1 MSMQFQAVIWAA
13 LDPMREQIIRELEKV
28 SENESMAEKILKLG
42 KRNLHEAKA
51 NLELF
56 TSPTMP
62 ALARY
67 AGVLYEALG
76 YDTLTELGLK
86 RAKEQLFI
94 QSALF
99 GLVPA
104 TEHIPFYRLS
114 AAAVLPGV
122 ALKKLWPAV
131 HDDLVWPRLSG
142 PIMDMRSKAYVELAP
157 IPNSME
163 SYQVEVID
171 EQSGKALNHFNK
183 KAKGAFTRAALE
195 SGLSSIEDVAGV
207 AKKAGLESE
216 FETGIIR
223 LMVPAGF

>member
-1 MSMQFQAVIWAA
+1 MQFQAVIWAA
-13 LDPMREQIIRELEKV
+13 LDPVREQIIRELEKV
-28 SENESMAEKILKLG
+28 SENESVAKKILKLG
-42 KRNLHEAKA
+42 KRSSNEAKA

-62 ALARY
+62 ALNRY
-67 AGVLYEALG
+67 SGVLYEALG
-76 YDTLTELGLK
+76 YGTLSEVGLK

-99 GLVPA
+99 GLLPA

-114 AAAVLPGV
+114 ATTLLPGV
-122 ALKKLWPAV
+122 SLKKLWPAV

-142 PIMDMRSKAYVELAP
+142 PIIDMRSKAYVELAP
-157 IPNSME
+157 IPKSIE
-163 SYQVEVID
+163 SYQVEVLD

-183 KAKGAFTRAALE
+183 KAKGAFTRAALLG
-195 SGLSSIEDVAGV
+195 GLSGIEDVAGV
-207 AKKAGLESE
+207 AEKAGLKSG

-223 LMVPAGF
+223 LIVPAGF

>member
-1 MSMQFQAVIWAA
+1 
-13 LDPMREQIIRELEKV
+13 MRELIIQELEKV
-28 SENESMAEKILKLG
+28 SRDEAAAMRVLKLG

-51 NLELF
+51 NLEIH

-67 AGVLYEALG
+67 TGVLFEALG
-76 YDTLTELGLK
+76 YESLSEVALK

-99 GLVPA
+99 GLLPA

-114 AAAVLPGV
+114 ATSALPGIS
-122 ALKKLWPAV
+122 LRKLWSEA
-131 HDDLVWPRLSG
+131 HNELVWPRLSG

-157 IPNSME
+157 IPKSIE
-163 SYQVEVID
+163 SYQVDVLD
-171 EQSGKALNHFNK
+171 ERSGKALNHFNK

-195 SGLSSIEDVAGV
+195 GGLSKIEDVALV
-207 AKKAGLESE
+207 AENAGLKSE
-216 FETGIIR
+216 FETGTIR
-223 LMVPAGF
+223 LIVPAGF